1 MTLGVPQGSVLGL
14 TLFLTY
20 ISDLSR
26 NIKTQVRLFV
36 DDMILYPKIK
46 SQKEI
51 PAYSKKT
58 LTSLNAW
65 QMAFNVDKCHIV
77 TVSSKRKPLSTN
89 YSLHGQ
95 VLGKS

>member
-65 QMAFNVDKCHIV
+65 QKAFNVDKCHIV

-89 YSLHGQ
+89 SMAKYTWPWS
-95 VLGKS
+95 